1 MTRRACSGARVRG
14 FTLLEVLVA
23 LVIVAFGMGAV
34 LAALSGAAVNVGAL
48 REKTLAQWVALNRV
62 ADVRLNLQ
70 PPQAGTTEGD
80 VKGFGN
86 GDWHWQQIVTSM
98 QEIPGLQQ
106 ITVSVRRN
114 PGSATGSSSGGNT
127 PRVTSTTSPS
137 TSGTA
142 AAPWIT
148 TVIGFRGDAL
158 QAASGEVPGDWSGT
172 DNTSISATPSTGATT
187 GTVPNPGTSPNPTG
201 TPNTQVT
208 PPTVP
213 VSPGGSS
220 SGGP

>member
-1 MTRRACSGARVRG
+1 MMRRARVRG

-34 LAALSGAAVNVGAL
+34 LSALSGAAVNVAAL

-70 PPQAGTTEGD
+70 PPVTGTTEGD
-80 VKGFGN
+80 IKGFGN
-86 GDWHWQQIVTSM
+86 GDWHWQQIITSM

-106 ITVSVRRN
+106 ITVSVRRI
-114 PGSATGSSSGGNT
+114 PAGSTSSGGSSS
-127 PRVTSTTSPS
+127 S
-137 TSGTA
+137 TSSTGSKNSSSTQA
-142 AAPWIT
+142 PPWIT

-158 QAASGEVPGDWSGT
+158 AASSGEVPGDWSGT
-172 DNTSISATPSTGATT
+172 ANTAANATPTVNNGANT
-187 GTVPNPGTSPNPTG
+187 GTVPNPGTNPG
-201 TPNTQVT
+201 TNLTPTT
-208 PPTVP
+208 PPTAP

-220 SGGP
+220 SGGL

>member
-1 MTRRACSGARVRG
+1 MMRRARGRARTRG

-62 ADVRLNLQ
+62 ADARLTLQ

-80 VKGFGN
+80 VKGFAN
-86 GDWHWQQIVTSM
+86 GDWHWQQIITSM

-114 PGSATGSSSGGNT
+114 PTTATSSGNSGHS
-127 PRVTSTTSPS
+127 PRVTSTTSSSSSS
-137 TSGTA
+137 TN

-158 QAASGEVPGDWSGT
+158 AASSGEVPGDWSGT
-172 DNTSISATPSTGATT
+172 DLGTGTNATTNTGTNTGTDT
-187 GTVPNPGTSPNPTG
+187 GTVPNPGTSTAPAM
-201 TPNTQVT
+201 

-213 VSPGGSS
+213 VTPGASS
-220 SGGP
+220 SGGL

>member
-1 MTRRACSGARVRG
+1 MIGRARSSARVRG

-70 PPQAGTTEGD
+70 VPLTGTTEGD
-80 VKGFGN
+80 IKGFGN
-86 GDWHWQQIVTSM
+86 ADWHWQQIITSM
-98 QEIPGLQQ
+98 QEVPGLLQ

-114 PGSATGSSSGGNT
+114 LATSTASRKSGSSSGG
-127 PRVTSTTSPS
+127 S
-137 TSGTA
+137 

-158 QAASGEVPGDWSGT
+158 QASSGEVPGDWSGT
-172 DNTSISATPSTGATT
+172 DTANGGVNPTPNPGTT
-187 GTVPNPGTSPNPTG
+187 NGIVPNPGT
-201 TPNTQVT
+201 TPGSNTPAM
-208 PPTVP
+208 PPAAPIV
-213 VSPGGSS
+213 PGGSS
-220 SGGP
+220 SGGL

>member
-1 MTRRACSGARVRG
+1 MTRRARAGTRMHG

-34 LAALSGAAVNVGAL
+34 LAALSGAAVNIGAL

-62 ADVRLNLQ
+62 ADARLTLQ
-70 PPQAGTTEGD
+70 APQAGTTEGD

-106 ITVSVRRN
+106 ITVSVRRI
-114 PGSATGSSSGGNT
+114 PGTASGSSSGGGT
-127 PRVTSTTSPS
+127 AKITSTTGASS

-142 AAPWIT
+142 AGPWIT

-172 DNTSISATPSTGATT
+172 DNTNISTTPNTGAST
-187 GTVPNPGTSPNPTG
+187 GTVPNPGTSSSGATPT
-201 TPNTQVT
+201 TPVT

>member
-1 MTRRACSGARVRG
+1 MRCARGRAPARG
-14 FTLLEVLVA
+14 FA
-23 LVIVAFGMGAV
+23 P
-34 LAALSGAAVNVGAL
+34 L

-70 PPQAGTTEGD
+70 PPQVGTTEGD

-114 PGSATGSSSGGNT
+114 SSSSGGAT
-127 PRVTSTTSPS
+127 DSGKSPRVTSTTNSS
-137 TSGTA
+137 SGA
-142 AAPWIT
+142 NAVPWIT

-158 QAASGEVPGDWSGT
+158 AASSGDVPGDWGSTVPGT
-172 DNTSISATPSTGATT
+172 GTNASTTNTGTNA
-187 GTVPNPGTSPNPTG
+187 GTVPNPGTNPAPG
-201 TPNTQVT
+201 TPPPGIPAT
-208 PPTVP
+208 P
-213 VSPGGSS
+213 GASS

>member
-1 MTRRACSGARVRG
+1 MMRRAGDSARG

-34 LAALSGAAVNVGAL
+34 LAALSGAAANVGAL

-62 ADVRLNLQ
+62 ADARLNLQ
-70 PPQAGTTEGD
+70 GPQTGTTEGD

-86 GDWHWQQIVTSM
+86 GNWHWKQIITSM
-98 QEIPGLQQ
+98 QEVPGLLQ

-114 PGSATGSSSGGNT
+114 PATTTGSGSSA
-127 PRVTSTTSPS
+127 SS
-137 TSGTA
+137 TSSTSSKHTSDTE

-158 QAASGEVPGDWSGT
+158 AASSGEVPGDWSGT
-172 DNTSISATPSTGATT
+172 DLGTSTNANTNNGTTT
-187 GTVPNPGTSPNPTG
+187 GTVPNPGTNSSSA
-201 TPNTQVT
+201 TPATPLTPT

-220 SGGP
+220 SGGL